1 MHTYHVHYPQTYER
15 SRLREP
21 LHCFSTLSRSMLICL
36 APRDL
41 YSPADLIGPQQRGPA
56 VTAVPRCRSFGL
68 REGASVVR
76 MGIPHRT
83 GSFRSASSAGRWYR
97 AARGRSI
104 LFTPGYY
111 MILTACVSCP
121 ASC

>member
-41 YSPADLIGPQQRGPA
+41 YSPADLIGPQQPTPSPLSDPGRRLS
-56 VTAVPRCRSFGL
+56 PRLEDF
-68 REGASVVR
+68 
-76 MGIPHRT
+76 
-83 GSFRSASSAGRWYR
+83 
-97 AARGRSI
+97 
-104 LFTPGYY
+104 
-111 MILTACVSCP
+111 
-121 ASC
+121 